1 MESITFSSGWAKAL
15 HLPIRLSPYV
25 ISNMKLQLYHVPH
38 SITFLTII
46 DLFIPLWFI
55 SSYNWHWRCH
65 SWMVWIIEGGW
76 TISIILFLGWFP
88 FYYLCS
94 CWIIVQGHTPTVI
107 DSCCTRKQLSPAN
120 QQKNTT
126 ISIPCVTGFL
136 VNNSP
141 VCRAHSWRRSN
152 QLRLTNGP
160 KNAPVL
166 PPLWPA
172 ARLLRNPLRVC

>member
-1 MESITFSSGWAKAL
+1 MASMTITERAQHFLRILLTWRNKPAAIDQIVSELNGLVNAGTKQPLSNQEKL
-15 HLPIRLSPYV
+15 DILDELNRL
-25 ISNMKLQLYHVPH
+25 
-38 SITFLTII
+38 
-46 DLFIPLWFI
+46 
-55 SSYNWHWRCH
+55 
-65 SWMVWIIEGGW
+65 
-76 TISIILFLGWFP
+76 
-88 FYYLCS
+88 
-94 CWIIVQGHTPTVI
+94 
-107 DSCCTRKQLSPAN
+107 AN